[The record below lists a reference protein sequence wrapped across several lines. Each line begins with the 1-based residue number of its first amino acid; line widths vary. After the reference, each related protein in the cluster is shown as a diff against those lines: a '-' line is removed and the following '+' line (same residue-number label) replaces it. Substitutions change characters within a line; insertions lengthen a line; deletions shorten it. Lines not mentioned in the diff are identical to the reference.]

1 MIRKLEV
8 ADSPMVRT
16 TMQTMAATMYPELI
30 PDIEKV
36 HWLIRDA
43 TSSDKH
49 YARVVGP
56 VGEPKA
62 VLVARVQ
69 QNMWA
74 AKKSATVLLWYS
86 EQPGAGAALM
96 RDFMKWVVKDPQIV
110 MAGLTIDWC
119 GADWRVVRML
129 EHIGFVDRG
138 GSLVYFPRG
147 RKDGLV

>member
-86 EQPGAGAALM
+86 KQPGAGAALM
-96 RDFMKWVVKDPQIV
+96 RDFKKWVAKDPQVV
-110 MAGLTIDWC
+110 MAGLSMDWHGKKNEIAC
-119 GADWRVVRML
+119 LLVRM
-129 EHIGFVDRG
+129 GFTDRG

-147 RKDGLV
+147 DKSGLV